1 MKQLFKT
8 ILVIIIMVILTTI
21 TVSCSKP
28 YIEEHPSSAKAIKDD
43 RFIDHGDGVVLDT
56 KTGLMWGN
64 KDNGNDTKW
73 HDAKFYCENYHGGG
87 YKDWRMPTLQE
98 LESLYDEHKIQP
110 VACSNSNNVH
120 IATGSINITCLNLW
134 SSETSTTTN
143 ECAIFNFG
151 SGTRSA
157 YACQMTFARALPVRS
172 VSR

>member
-8 ILVIIIMVILTTI
+8 ILFIIIMVILTTI

-28 YIEEHPSSAKAIKDD
+28 YIEEHPSSSKAIKDD

-98 LESLYDEHKIQP
+98 LESLYDENKIQP

-120 IATGSINITCLNLW
+120 IATDFINITCLNLW

>member
-64 KDNGNDTKW
+64 RDNGNDTKW

>member
-1 MKQLFKT
+1 
-8 ILVIIIMVILTTI
+8 MVILTTI

-28 YIEEHPSSAKAIKDD
+28 YIEEHPSSSKAIKDD

-120 IATGSINITCLNLW
+120 IVTDFINITCLNLW